1 MITILPND
9 TLGMHDGFPFVM
21 HGVVYSSIY
30 QRMLCKQA
38 LLVNDVEAFRDLR
51 KMDSS
56 EDIIE
61 RGKQLSKR
69 YQREWDESVYS
80 ACLEAV
86 RAKFK
91 GPCKHEILIDGEF
104 VYIAPDL
111 FWGTAGTET
120 AALIGLPYRGRNVY
134 GEILTT
140 VREELMNTIYGKQ
153 A

>member
-1 MITILPND
+1 MLTILPND
-9 TLGMHDGFPFVM
+9 TLGMHDAFPFVM
-21 HGVVYSSIY
+21 NGIVYNSIY

-38 LLVNDVEAFRDLR
+38 LLVDDVEAFRALR
-51 KMDSS
+51 GMHLA
-56 EDIIE
+56 EELIE
-61 RGKQLSKR
+61 RGQRLSKR
-69 YQREWDESVYS
+69 YQREWDESVYN

-91 GPCKHEILIDGEF
+91 GPCKHELLVKGEF

-120 AALIGLPYRGRNVY
+120 AALIGMPYRGRNVY

-140 VREELMNTIYGKQ
+140 VRDELLQSMYGTQ